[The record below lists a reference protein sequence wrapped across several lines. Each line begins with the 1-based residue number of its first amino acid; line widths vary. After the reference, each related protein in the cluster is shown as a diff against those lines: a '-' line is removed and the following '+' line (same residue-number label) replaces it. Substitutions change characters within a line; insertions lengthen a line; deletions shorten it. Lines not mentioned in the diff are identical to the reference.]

1 MKTYNGSCS
10 CSQVTFEVKTELTRI
25 SKCNCSICTK
35 KGIIHHV
42 VDQNKFILVSGK
54 DNLSLYQFGT
64 MRAKHYFCKYCGIH
78 LFNNPRTHPERI
90 SVNVNCLDDFDLEKE
105 MPKVVKFDGRNWEE
119 AFKSLEN

>member
-35 KGIIHHV
+35 KGIIHYV
-42 VDQNKFILVSGK
+42 VDQNQFNLISGK
-54 DNLSLYQFGT
+54 DSLSLYQFGT
-64 MRAKHYFCKYCGIH
+64 MRAKHYFCKHCGIH
-78 LFNNPRTHPERI
+78 LFNNPRTYPEKV
-90 SVNVNCLDDFDLEKE
+90 SVNVNCLDDYDLEKE
-105 MPKVVKFDGRNWEE
+105 MPKVFKFDGKNWED

>member
-10 CSQVTFEVKTELTRI
+10 CSKVKFEVETKLKRI

-42 VDQNKFILVSGK
+42 VDQNKFILISGK

-64 MRAKHYFCKYCGIH
+64 MRAKHYFCKHCGIH
-78 LFNNPRTHPERI
+78 LFNNPRTYPEKV

>member
-10 CSQVTFEVKTELTRI
+10 CSKVTFKVKTELTRI

-42 VDQNKFILVSGK
+42 VDQNQFNLIYGK
-54 DNLSLYQFGT
+54 DSLSLYQFGT
-64 MRAKHYFCKYCGIH
+64 MRAKHYFCKHCGIH
-78 LFNNPRTHPERI
+78 LFNNPRTYPEKV
-90 SVNVNCLDDFDLEKE
+90 SVNVNCLDDYDLEKE
-105 MPKVVKFDGRNWEE
+105 MPKVFKFDGKNWED

>member
-10 CSQVTFEVKTELTRI
+10 CSKVTFEVKTKLKRI

-64 MRAKHYFCKYCGIH
+64 MRAKHYFCKYCGIQM
-78 LFNNPRTHPERI
+78 FNNPRTYPEKV
-90 SVNVNCLDDFDLEKE
+90 SVNVNCIDDFDLEKE
-105 MPKVVKFDGRNWEE
+105 MPKVLKFDGRNWEE

>member
-10 CSQVTFEVKTELTRI
+10 CSKVTFEVRTELTRI

-42 VDQNKFILVSGK
+42 VDQNQFNLISGK
-54 DNLSLYQFGT
+54 DSLSLYQFGT
-64 MRAKHYFCKYCGIH
+64 MRAKHYFCKHCGIH
-78 LFNNPRTHPERI
+78 LFNNPRTYPEKV

>member
-10 CSQVTFEVKTELTRI
+10 CSKVTFEVRTELTRI
-25 SKCNCSICTK
+25 SKCNCSICNK

-42 VDQNKFILVSGK
+42 VDQNQFNLISGK

-64 MRAKHYFCKYCGIH
+64 MRAKHYFCKHCGIH
-78 LFNNPRTHPERI
+78 LFNNPRTYPEKV

>member
-1 MKTYNGSCS
+1 MKTYKGSCS
-10 CSQVTFEVKTELTRI
+10 CSKVTFEVETKLKRI

-42 VDQNKFILVSGK
+42 VDQNKFILISGK

-78 LFNNPRTHPERI
+78 LFNNPRTYPEKV
-90 SVNVNCLDDFDLEKE
+90 SVNVNCLNDFDLEKE

-119 AFKSLEN
+119 AFQSLEN

>member
-10 CSQVTFEVKTELTRI
+10 CSKVTFEVKTELTRI

-42 VDQNKFILVSGK
+42 VDQNQFNLISGK
-54 DNLSLYQFGT
+54 DSLSLYQFGT
-64 MRAKHYFCKYCGIH
+64 MRAKHYFCKHCGIH
-78 LFNNPRTHPERI
+78 LFNNPRTYPEKV

>member
-10 CSQVTFEVKTELTRI
+10 CSKVTFEVKTELTRI

-42 VDQNKFILVSGK
+42 VDQNKFILISGK

-64 MRAKHYFCKYCGIH
+64 MRAKHYFCEHCGIH
-78 LFNNPRTHPERI
+78 LFNNPRTYPEKV
-90 SVNVNCLDDFDLEKE
+90 SVNVNCLDDYDLEKA
-105 MPKVVKFDGRNWEE
+105 MPKVFKFDGKNWED

>member
-1 MKTYNGSCS
+1 MKNYNGSCS
-10 CSQVTFEVKTELTRI
+10 CSKVTFEVKTELTRI

-42 VDQNKFILVSGK
+42 VDQNQFNLISGK

-64 MRAKHYFCKYCGIH
+64 MRAKHYFCKHCGIH
-78 LFNNPRTHPERI
+78 LFNNPRTYPEKV

>member
-10 CSQVTFEVKTELTRI
+10 CSKVTFEVKTELTKI

-42 VDQNKFILVSGK
+42 VDQNQFNLISGK
-54 DNLSLYQFGT
+54 DSLSLYQFGT
-64 MRAKHYFCKYCGIH
+64 MRAKHYFCKHCGIH
-78 LFNNPRTHPERI
+78 LFNNPRTYPEKV
-90 SVNVNCLDDFDLEKE
+90 SVNVNCLDDYDLEKE
-105 MPKVVKFDGRNWEE
+105 MPKVFKFDGKNWED

>member
-10 CSQVTFEVKTELTRI
+10 CSKVTFEVKTKLARI

-42 VDQNKFILVSGK
+42 VDQNQFNLKSGK

-78 LFNNPRTHPERI
+78 LFNNPRTYPEKV
-90 SVNVNCLDDFDLEKE
+90 SVNVNCLDNFDLEKE

-119 AFKSLEN
+119 AFQSLEN

>member
-10 CSQVTFEVKTELTRI
+10 CSKVTFEVKTELTRI

-42 VDQNKFILVSGK
+42 VDQNQFNLISGK
-54 DNLSLYQFGT
+54 DSLSLYQFGT
-64 MRAKHYFCKYCGIH
+64 MRAKHYFCKHCGIH
-78 LFNNPRTHPERI
+78 LFNNPRTYPEKV
-90 SVNVNCLDDFDLEKE
+90 SVNVNCLDGYDLEKV
-105 MPKVVKFDGRNWEE
+105 MTKVVKFYGKNWEE

>member
-1 MKTYNGSCS
+1 MKTYKGSCS
-10 CSQVTFEVKTELTRI
+10 CSKVTFEVETKLKRI

-42 VDQNKFILVSGK
+42 VDQNKFILISGK

-78 LFNNPRTHPERI
+78 LFNNPRTYPEKV
-90 SVNVNCLDDFDLEKE
+90 SVNVNCLNDFDLEKE

>member
-10 CSQVTFEVKTELTRI
+10 CSKVTFEVETELKRI

-42 VDQNKFILVSGK
+42 VDQNQFNLISGK
-54 DNLSLYQFGT
+54 DSLSLYQFGT
-64 MRAKHYFCKYCGIH
+64 MRAKHYFCKHCGIH
-78 LFNNPRTHPERI
+78 LYNNPRTYPEKV
-90 SVNVNCLDDFDLEKE
+90 SVNVNCLDGYDLEKVIT
-105 MPKVVKFDGRNWEE
+105 KVVKFDGKNWEE

>member
-10 CSQVTFEVKTELTRI
+10 CSKVTFEVETKLKRI

-42 VDQNKFILVSGK
+42 VDQNKFILISGK

-78 LFNNPRTHPERI
+78 LFNNPRTYPEKV

>member
-10 CSQVTFEVKTELTRI
+10 CSKVTFEVSTKLTRI

-35 KGIIHHV
+35 KGIIHNV
-42 VDQNKFILVSGK
+42 VDQNQFNLISGK

-64 MRAKHYFCKYCGIH
+64 MRAKHYFCKHCGIH

-90 SVNVNCLDDFDLEKE
+90 SVNFNCLDDFELEKE
-105 MPKVVKFDGRNWEE
+105 MPKVVTFDGRNWEK
-119 AFKSLEN
+119 AF

>member
-10 CSQVTFEVKTELTRI
+10 CSKVTFEVKTELTRI

-42 VDQNKFILVSGK
+42 VDQNQFNLISGK

-64 MRAKHYFCKYCGIH
+64 MRAKHYFCKHCGIH
-78 LFNNPRTHPERI
+78 LFNNPRTYPEKV
-90 SVNVNCLDDFDLEKE
+90 SVNVNCIDDFDLEKE
-105 MPKVVKFDGRNWEE
+105 MPKVLKFDGRNWEE

>member
-1 MKTYNGSCS
+1 MKTYKGSCS
-10 CSQVTFEVKTELTRI
+10 CSKVTFEVETKLKRI

-42 VDQNKFILVSGK
+42 VDQNKFTLISGK

-78 LFNNPRTHPERI
+78 LFNNPRTYPEKI

-105 MPKVVKFDGRNWEE
+105 MLKVVKFDGRNWEE

>member
-10 CSQVTFEVKTELTRI
+10 CSKVTFEVRTELTRI
-25 SKCNCSICTK
+25 SKCNCSICNK

-42 VDQNKFILVSGK
+42 VDQNQFNLISGK

-64 MRAKHYFCKYCGIH
+64 MRAKHYFCKHCGIH
-78 LFNNPRTHPERI
+78 LFNNPRTYPEKV

-105 MPKVVKFDGRNWEE
+105 MPKVVKFDGKNWED

>member
-10 CSQVTFEVKTELTRI
+10 CSKVTFEVKTKLARI

-42 VDQNKFILVSGK
+42 VDQNQFNLMSGK

-78 LFNNPRTHPERI
+78 LFNNPRTYPEKV

-119 AFKSLEN
+119 AFQSLEN

>member
-10 CSQVTFEVKTELTRI
+10 CSKVTFEVRTELTRI
-25 SKCNCSICTK
+25 SKCNCSICNK

-42 VDQNKFILVSGK
+42 VDQNQFNLISGK

-64 MRAKHYFCKYCGIH
+64 MRAKHYFCKHCGIH
-78 LFNNPRTHPERI
+78 RFNNPRTYPGKV
-90 SVNVNCLDDFDLEKE
+90 SVNVNCLDDYDLEKE
-105 MPKVVKFDGRNWEE
+105 MPKVFKFDGKNWED

>member
-10 CSQVTFEVKTELTRI
+10 CSKVTFEVKTELTRI

-42 VDQNKFILVSGK
+42 VDQNQFNLISGK
-54 DNLSLYQFGT
+54 DSLSLYQFGT
-64 MRAKHYFCKYCGIH
+64 MRAKHYFCKHCGIH
-78 LFNNPRTHPERI
+78 LYNNPRTYPEKV

-105 MPKVVKFDGRNWEE
+105 VQKVVKFDGRNWEE

>member
-10 CSQVTFEVKTELTRI
+10 CSKVTFEVRTELTRI

-42 VDQNKFILVSGK
+42 VDQNQFNLISGK

-64 MRAKHYFCKYCGIH
+64 MRAKHYFCKHCGIH
-78 LFNNPRTHPERI
+78 LFNNPRTYPEKV

>member
-10 CSQVTFEVKTELTRI
+10 CSKVKFEVKTELTRI

-42 VDQNKFILVSGK
+42 VDQNQFNLISGK
-54 DNLSLYQFGT
+54 DSLSLYQFGT
-64 MRAKHYFCKYCGIH
+64 MRAKHYFCKHCGIH
-78 LFNNPRTHPERI
+78 LFNNPRTYPEKV

>member
-10 CSQVTFEVKTELTRI
+10 CSKVTFEVKTKLKRI

-42 VDQNKFILVSGK
+42 VDQNQFNLISGK
-54 DNLSLYQFGT
+54 DSLSLYQFGT
-64 MRAKHYFCKYCGIH
+64 MRAKHYFCKHCGIQM
-78 LFNNPRTHPERI
+78 FNNPRTYPEKV
-90 SVNVNCLDDFDLEKE
+90 SVNVNCIDDFDLEKE
-105 MPKVVKFDGRNWEE
+105 MPKVLKFDGRNWEE

>member
-10 CSQVTFEVKTELTRI
+10 CSKVTFEVRTELTRI
-25 SKCNCSICTK
+25 SKCNCSICNK

-42 VDQNKFILVSGK
+42 VDQNQFNLISGK

-64 MRAKHYFCKYCGIH
+64 MRAKHYFCKHCGIH
-78 LFNNPRTHPERI
+78 LFNNPRTYPEKV
-90 SVNVNCLDDFDLEKE
+90 SVNVNCLDDYDLEKE
-105 MPKVVKFDGRNWEE
+105 MPKVFKFDGKNWED

>member
-10 CSQVTFEVKTELTRI
+10 CSKVTFEVKTELTRI

-42 VDQNKFILVSGK
+42 VDQNQFNLISGK
-54 DNLSLYQFGT
+54 DSLSLYQFGT
-64 MRAKHYFCKYCGIH
+64 MRAKHYFCKHCGIH
-78 LFNNPRTHPERI
+78 LFNNPRTYPEKV
-90 SVNVNCLDDFDLEKE
+90 SVNVNCLDGYDLEKT
-105 MPKVVKFDGRNWEE
+105 MPKVVKFDGKNWED

>member
-10 CSQVTFEVKTELTRI
+10 CSKVTFEVKTELTRI

-42 VDQNKFILVSGK
+42 VDQNQFNLISGK
-54 DNLSLYQFGT
+54 DSLSLYQFGT
-64 MRAKHYFCKYCGIH
+64 MRAKHYFCKHCGIH
-78 LFNNPRTHPERI
+78 LFNNPRTYPEKV
-90 SVNVNCLDDFDLEKE
+90 SVNVNCLDDYDLEKE
-105 MPKVVKFDGRNWEE
+105 MPKVFKFDGKNWED

>member
-10 CSQVTFEVKTELTRI
+10 CSKVTFEVSTKLTRI

-42 VDQNKFILVSGK
+42 VDQNQFNLISGK
-54 DNLSLYQFGT
+54 DSLSLYQFGT
-64 MRAKHYFCKYCGIH
+64 MRAKHYFCKHCGIH
-78 LFNNPRTHPERI
+78 LFNNPRTYPEKV
-90 SVNVNCLDDFDLEKE
+90 SVNVNCLDDYDLEKE
-105 MPKVVKFDGRNWEE
+105 MPKVFKFDGKNWED

>member
-10 CSQVTFEVKTELTRI
+10 CSKVTFKVKTELTRI

-42 VDQNKFILVSGK
+42 VDQHQFNLTSGK
-54 DNLSLYQFGT
+54 DSLSLYQFGT
-64 MRAKHYFCKYCGIH
+64 MMAKHYFCKHCGIN
-78 LFNNPRTHPERI
+78 LFNNTRTFPENV
-90 SVNVNCLDDFDLEKE
+90 SVNVNCLDGYDLEKV
-105 MPKVVKFDGRNWEE
+105 MPRVVKFDGKNWED

>member
-10 CSQVTFEVKTELTRI
+10 CSKVTFEVKTELTRI

-42 VDQNKFILVSGK
+42 VDQNQFNLISGK

-64 MRAKHYFCKYCGIH
+64 MRAKHYFCKHCGIH
-78 LFNNPRTHPERI
+78 LFNNPRTYPEKV